1 MLVFINVQISK
12 PTLSKSD
19 QIEIFICKYVEINAF
34 HIFSINSFQK
44 NLPLTIYNHFFT
56 IMKIW
61 IQNS

>member
-44 NLPLTIYNHFFT
+44 NLPLTIYR
-56 IMKIW
+56 
-61 IQNS
+61 